1 MSERDIVESW
11 LNFEGQL
18 TIIKT
23 AFENQYFQEAYKE
36 AERLVKYL
44 RIFAVREMAKKERGN
59 HEDKPTGNRECKKD
73 QSSTD

>member
-1 MSERDIVESW
+1 MSDEDIVKCW
-11 LNFEGQL
+11 LNFESQL
-18 TIIKT
+18 LVIRN
-23 AFENQYFQEAYKE
+23 AFENQHFQEAYKE

-44 RIFAVREMAKKERGN
+44 RMFAVREMAKKERGN

>member
-1 MSERDIVESW
+1 MSEKDIVESW

-18 TIIKT
+18 MIIKT

-44 RIFAVREMAKKERGN
+44 RIFAVREIAKKEREDNGQ
-59 HEDKPTGNRECKKD
+59 HE
-73 QSSTD
+73 

>member
-1 MSERDIVESW
+1 MSEKDIVESW
-11 LNFEGQL
+11 LNFECQL

-44 RIFAVREMAKKERGN
+44 RIFAVREIAKIEKQMRG
-59 HEDKPTGNRECKKD
+59 ET
-73 QSSTD
+73 T

>member
-1 MSERDIVESW
+1 MSEKDIVESW

-44 RIFAVREMAKKERGN
+44 RIFAVREIKKREKER
-59 HEDKPTGNRECKKD
+59 RENNEKEN
-73 QSSTD
+73 STV

>member
-1 MSERDIVESW
+1 MSQEDIVECW
-11 LNFEGQL
+11 LNFESQL

-44 RIFAVREMAKKERGN
+44 RIFAVREIRKREEESNEKENSTVRG
-59 HEDKPTGNRECKKD
+59 D
-73 QSSTD
+73 